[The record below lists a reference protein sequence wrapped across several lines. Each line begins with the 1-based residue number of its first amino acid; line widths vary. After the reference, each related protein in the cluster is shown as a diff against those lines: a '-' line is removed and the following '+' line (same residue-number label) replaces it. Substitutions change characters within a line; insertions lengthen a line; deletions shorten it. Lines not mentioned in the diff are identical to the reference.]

1 MALWWHQPLRR
12 AAQTDNSASL
22 VCVFPAFFNCEIGK
36 FSWRRMKTLATLSAN
51 GFEAVYVEVVSLI
64 MVDQLGRFFFFRFPP
79 LLTGNYTQWGFYR
92 HCHVC
97 ESGRD
102 GTGFVD
108 AVLVQIRTIMTL
120 LIMMNSRNV
129 PTSRTPLISACAEEI
144 YGTVK
149 DMGGD
154 IGPIHSM
161 NIWPVYI
168 RACLNYHK
176 TCRQWHCCVFS
187 WHLTCGAEFQ
197 ITIYEY

>member
-1 MALWWHQPLRR
+1 MTPTVETGSSDRQQRFAC
-12 AAQTDNSASL
+12 
-22 VCVFPAFFNCEIGK
+22 VCFFLLFVNCEIDK

-64 MVDQLGRFFFFRFPP
+64 MVDQLGLFFFGPPP

-108 AVLVQIRTIMTL
+108 AVVVQTRTIVTL

-129 PTSRTPLISACAEEI
+129 PTSRTPLISACTEEI

-149 DMGGD
+149 DMEGG
-154 IGPIHSM
+154 ILGLYTVWI
-161 NIWPVYI
+161 
-168 RACLNYHK
+168 
-176 TCRQWHCCVFS
+176 
-187 WHLTCGAEFQ
+187 
-197 ITIYEY
+197 